1 MFAYTYKAIKR
12 DLSSSRIC
20 ALVHV
25 LRNIFS
31 LSLSLS
37 LSVCV
42 VVCGCV
48 CACVRVVCV
57 CVCVARRV
65 CMCVCV
71 CARAGERASERASE
85 REEDLALFVD
95 AAVLSLELALLLEL
109 NVPAVPRTNGI
120 AVGTAA
126 VRFLLLIKAVACG
139 FDRLGR
145 HLVCGLGCVV

>member
-1 MFAYTYKAIKR
+1 
-12 DLSSSRIC
+12 
-20 ALVHV
+20 
-25 LRNIFS
+25 
-31 LSLSLS
+31 
-37 LSVCV
+37 
-42 VVCGCV
+42 
-48 CACVRVVCV
+48 
-57 CVCVARRV
+57 
-65 CMCVCV
+65 MCVCV
-71 CARAGERASERASE
+71 RARARAGERASERASE

>member
-1 MFAYTYKAIKR
+1 
-12 DLSSSRIC
+12 
-20 ALVHV
+20 VHV
-25 LRNIFS
+25 
-31 LSLSLS
+31 
-37 LSVCV
+37 
-42 VVCGCV
+42 
-48 CACVRVVCV
+48 
-57 CVCVARRV
+57 
-65 CMCVCV
+65 CVCV